1 MAAQRLLS
9 AAKSTGRFLQN
20 NDLFRHFPGTCSFH
34 DSMATCGSN
43 RTSIVRCGRQTYARF
58 YPVVLVRADGS
69 TVNMRYKEPKRIIM
83 MPLDISTLSEADRK
97 ATLRRRELRKGA
109 AKPEK
114 PEYEDEFKIDDYSKF
129 WKKK

>member
-1 MAAQRLLS
+1 MWMVPSVLRVL
-9 AAKSTGRFLQN
+9 N
-20 NDLFRHFPGTCSFH
+20 NDLFRLFPGTCSFH

-43 RTSIVRCGRQTYARF
+43 RTSIV
-58 YPVVLVRADGS
+58 PDGS

-109 AKPEK
+109 AKLEK